1 MTATIS
7 RHLNEQEYKFSMRTT
22 GSHVRCLMG
31 EKGVRLLSLTA
42 LSLLSREDLY
52 LNIHTIVGFFL
63 AHDQ

>member
-52 LNIHTIVGFFL
+52 
-63 AHDQ
+63 